1 MDDWQTYCTTTG
13 RGMIME
19 DVSNTYPRWMYVGN
33 RIVNRSRYGK
43 NPVLIVRVGDGRFWD
58 ERGYSWKYGK
68 PVNE

>member
-1 MDDWQTYCTTTG
+1 
-13 RGMIME
+13 ME